1 LLRQA
6 TVADIAAMH
15 RVRLTVRENVLS
27 NPARVTE
34 AHYLAAIN
42 ERGRGWVIEAKGEI
56 VAFAFGDATDGS
68 IWALF
73 VDLGHEGKGYGK
85 QLQAVML
92 DWLWAQGLQRLWLTT
107 ARGSRAEQFYGMT
120 GWQAAGIT
128 PDGDARFEMDRP
140 VQ

>member
-15 RVRLTVRENVLS
+15 RVRLAVRENVLT

-42 ERGRGWVIEAKGEI
+42 ERGRGWVIEAEGQI
-56 VAFAFGDATDGS
+56 LAFAFGDVTDGS

-73 VDLGHEGKGYGK
+73 VDPQHEGRGHGK
-85 QLQAVML
+85 RLQTVML
-92 DWLWAQGLQRLWLTT
+92 DWLWAQGLERLWLTT
-107 ARGSRAEQFYGMT
+107 ASGSRAEKFYAMT
-120 GWQAAGIT
+120 GWQSVGTT
-128 PDGDARFEMDRP
+128 PDGDARFEMGRP
-140 VQ
+140 AR